1 MYFKKLLAFSTAI
14 TLSLG
19 AFAPSLHAV
28 NPGEDEEGDSPTL
41 STHDPDHD
49 PTAELALS
57 KIKRYIATWTGN
69 HPTDR
74 QNDTEKFIQRFINAV
89 TTADNATFIGIL
101 TTIRNTESL
110 DRKLTSSRFSRDQI
124 YDKIQNILG
133 EKTDKDELI
142 RDIIRMR
149 SDARPKKTGPED
161 TTPRATEETEFYT
174 NIKFFV
180 ERLSTLADI
189 FRPTSTP
196 SDAGTTKT
204 RKRRHSHSPTHTAKP
219 RTQSPVKEEAATP
232 TPATPKAATRHRAKP
247 VTHNTTPRALSP
259 VIPVSPVVPEPP
271 TRHRARSVTP
281 VVLPAPVIPELTTH
295 TPRHRAK
302 SVTSAAV
309 RSSSLSPTRTAEPHT
324 EEPKPAAAA
333 APAPTISETQTRH
346 RAKSMTSATKH
357 RSQAPKIQSEDAPTT
372 AVIPETMANKD
383 EKTRRRAGSVV
394 LPDYRAESKEFIK
407 PLREHAGDWKA
418 HYGSYIVSDSTGIEG
433 CIDALCKALCEDEQF
448 VNAFHMSWRH
458 NRVYIKDSL
467 TNTDYEH
474 LRMVIANILD
484 KDPPQRKVLLR
495 AIFDCTMKAI
505 TEGNIA
511 ASSFY
516 FNAHSVLGHMDDL
529 FPKRPA
535 K

>member
-28 NPGEDEEGDSPTL
+28 NPGEDEGGDSPTL

-74 QNDTEKFIQRFINAV
+74 QNDTEKFIQRFIDAV

-196 SDAGTTKT
+196 SDAGSTKT
-204 RKRRHSHSPTHTAKP
+204 RKRRYSHSPTHTAKP

-232 TPATPKAATRHRAKP
+232 TPAIPKAATRHRAK
-247 VTHNTTPRALSP
+247 
-259 VIPVSPVVPEPP
+259 
-271 TRHRARSVTP
+271 
-281 VVLPAPVIPELTTH
+281 
-295 TPRHRAK
+295 
-302 SVTSAAV
+302 
-309 RSSSLSPTRTAEPHT
+309 
-324 EEPKPAAAA
+324 
-333 APAPTISETQTRH
+333 
-346 RAKSMTSATKH
+346 SMTSTTKH

>member
-28 NPGEDEEGDSPTL
+28 NPGEDEGGDSPTL

-74 QNDTEKFIQRFINAV
+74 QNDTEKFIQRFIDAV

-196 SDAGTTKT
+196 SDAGSTKT
-204 RKRRHSHSPTHTAKP
+204 RKRRYSHSPTHTAKP

-232 TPATPKAATRHRAKP
+232 TPATPKAATRHRA
-247 VTHNTTPRALSP
+247 
-259 VIPVSPVVPEPP
+259 
-271 TRHRARSVTP
+271 RSVTP
-281 VVLPAPVIPELTTH
+281 VALPAPVIPELTTH

-302 SVTSAAV
+302 S
-309 RSSSLSPTRTAEPHT
+309 
-324 EEPKPAAAA
+324 
-333 APAPTISETQTRH
+333 
-346 RAKSMTSATKH
+346 MTSTTKH

-418 HYGSYIVSDSTGIEG
+418 HYGSYIVSDSTGIES

>member
-28 NPGEDEEGDSPTL
+28 NPGEDEGGDSPTL

-74 QNDTEKFIQRFINAV
+74 QNDTEKFIQRFIDAV

-196 SDAGTTKT
+196 SDAGSTKT
-204 RKRRHSHSPTHTAKP
+204 RKRRYSHSPTHTAKP
-219 RTQSPVKEEAATP
+219 RTQSPVKEEAATR
-232 TPATPKAATRHRAKP
+232 TPATPKAATRHRA
-247 VTHNTTPRALSP
+247 
-259 VIPVSPVVPEPP
+259 
-271 TRHRARSVTP
+271 RSVTP
-281 VVLPAPVIPELTTH
+281 VALPAPVIPELTTH

-302 SVTSAAV
+302 S
-309 RSSSLSPTRTAEPHT
+309 
-324 EEPKPAAAA
+324 
-333 APAPTISETQTRH
+333 
-346 RAKSMTSATKH
+346 MTSTTKH

-418 HYGSYIVSDSTGIEG
+418 HYGSYIVSDSTGIES

>member
-1 MYFKKLLAFSTAI
+1 
-14 TLSLG
+14 
-19 AFAPSLHAV
+19 
-28 NPGEDEEGDSPTL
+28 
-41 STHDPDHD
+41 
-49 PTAELALS
+49 
-57 KIKRYIATWTGN
+57 
-69 HPTDR
+69 
-74 QNDTEKFIQRFINAV
+74 
-89 TTADNATFIGIL
+89 
-101 TTIRNTESL
+101 
-110 DRKLTSSRFSRDQI
+110 
-124 YDKIQNILG
+124 
-133 EKTDKDELI
+133 
-142 RDIIRMR
+142 MR

-196 SDAGTTKT
+196 SDAGSTKT
-204 RKRRHSHSPTHTAKP
+204 RKRRYSHSPTHTAKP

-232 TPATPKAATRHRAKP
+232 TPATPKAATRHRA
-247 VTHNTTPRALSP
+247 
-259 VIPVSPVVPEPP
+259 
-271 TRHRARSVTP
+271 RSVTP
-281 VVLPAPVIPELTTH
+281 VALPAPVIPELTTH

-302 SVTSAAV
+302 S
-309 RSSSLSPTRTAEPHT
+309 
-324 EEPKPAAAA
+324 
-333 APAPTISETQTRH
+333 
-346 RAKSMTSATKH
+346 MTSTTKH
-357 RSQAPKIQSEDAPTT
+357 RIQAPKIQSEDAPTT

>member
-28 NPGEDEEGDSPTL
+28 NPGEDEGGDSPTL

-74 QNDTEKFIQRFINAV
+74 QNDTEKFIQRFIDAV
-89 TTADNATFIGIL
+89 TTADNATFIEIL

-133 EKTDKDELI
+133 EKTD
-142 RDIIRMR
+142 
-149 SDARPKKTGPED
+149 
-161 TTPRATEETEFYT
+161 
-174 NIKFFV
+174 
-180 ERLSTLADI
+180 
-189 FRPTSTP
+189 
-196 SDAGTTKT
+196 
-204 RKRRHSHSPTHTAKP
+204 
-219 RTQSPVKEEAATP
+219 
-232 TPATPKAATRHRAKP
+232 
-247 VTHNTTPRALSP
+247 
-259 VIPVSPVVPEPP
+259 
-271 TRHRARSVTP
+271 
-281 VVLPAPVIPELTTH
+281 
-295 TPRHRAK
+295 
-302 SVTSAAV
+302 
-309 RSSSLSPTRTAEPHT
+309 
-324 EEPKPAAAA
+324 
-333 APAPTISETQTRH
+333 
-346 RAKSMTSATKH
+346 
-357 RSQAPKIQSEDAPTT
+357 
-372 AVIPETMANKD
+372 KD

>member
-1 MYFKKLLAFSTAI
+1 MPLHHHCT
-14 TLSLG
+14 
-19 AFAPSLHAV
+19 PSIR
-28 NPGEDEEGDSPTL
+28 GEDEGGDSPTL

-74 QNDTEKFIQRFINAV
+74 QNDTEKFIQRFIDAV

-196 SDAGTTKT
+196 SDAGSTKT
-204 RKRRHSHSPTHTAKP
+204 RKRRYSHSPTHTAKP

-232 TPATPKAATRHRAKP
+232 TPATPKAATRHRA
-247 VTHNTTPRALSP
+247 
-259 VIPVSPVVPEPP
+259 
-271 TRHRARSVTP
+271 RSVTP
-281 VVLPAPVIPELTTH
+281 VALPAPVIPELTTH

-302 SVTSAAV
+302 S
-309 RSSSLSPTRTAEPHT
+309 
-324 EEPKPAAAA
+324 
-333 APAPTISETQTRH
+333 
-346 RAKSMTSATKH
+346 MTSTTKH
-357 RSQAPKIQSEDAPTT
+357 RSQVPKIQSEDAPTT

-418 HYGSYIVSDSTGIEG
+418 HYGSYIVSDSTGIES

>member
-28 NPGEDEEGDSPTL
+28 NPGEDEGGDSPTL

-74 QNDTEKFIQRFINAV
+74 QNDTEKFIQRFIDAV

-196 SDAGTTKT
+196 SDAGSTKT
-204 RKRRHSHSPTHTAKP
+204 RKRRYSHSPTHTAKP

-232 TPATPKAATRHRAKP
+232 TPATPKAATRHRA
-247 VTHNTTPRALSP
+247 
-259 VIPVSPVVPEPP
+259 
-271 TRHRARSVTP
+271 RSVTP
-281 VVLPAPVIPELTTH
+281 VALPAPVIPELTTH

-302 SVTSAAV
+302 S
-309 RSSSLSPTRTAEPHT
+309 
-324 EEPKPAAAA
+324 
-333 APAPTISETQTRH
+333 
-346 RAKSMTSATKH
+346 MTSTTKH

-505 TEGNIA
+505 TKGNIA